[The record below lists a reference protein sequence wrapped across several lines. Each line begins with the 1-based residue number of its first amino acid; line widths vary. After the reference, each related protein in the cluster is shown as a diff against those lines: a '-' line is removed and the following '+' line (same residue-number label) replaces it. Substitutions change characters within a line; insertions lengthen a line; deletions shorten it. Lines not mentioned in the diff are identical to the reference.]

1 MLTHKAASL
10 HTEHRAP
17 TNVPSCEITAG
28 VEGGAHVIHLEG
40 ELDLADCPRLDQ
52 ALTVAESTDA
62 PLVLVNCDRLN
73 FIDAAGLQSLFDASL
88 RAAASGDWLRVTC
101 GGNGV
106 AKMFKLTGLDAV
118 LPLTG
123 RRNAA

>member
-1 MLTHKAASL
+1 MLLHKAASL

-17 TNVPSCEITAG
+17 THVPSCEITAG
-28 VEGGAHVIHLEG
+28 MEGGAHVIHVAG

-52 ALTVAESTDA
+52 ALTFAEGTDA
-62 PLVLVNCDRLN
+62 PLVLVDCDQLN

-88 RAAASGDWLRVTC
+88 RAA
-101 GGNGV
+101 GNGDRLRITSGGSGV
-106 AKMFKLTGLDAV
+106 GKIFKLTGLDAV